1 MDFVAEEGLL
11 RSLKQGG
18 QGGSARMYTQQGTNL
33 LFWPALSNG
42 TTVGG
47 RYYKKQADIG
57 LGTLNAAFN
66 RYPDVW
72 LYAALAESAPFIGE
86 DSRLAMWKQ
95 QYKARV
101 LQANR
106 NDRMRAAQ
114 GSRLTMRAR

>member
-1 MDFVAEEGLL
+1 VA
-11 RSLKQGG
+11 
-18 QGGSARMYTQQGTNL
+18 
-33 LFWPALSNG
+33 
-42 TTVGG
+42 G

-106 NDRMRAAQ
+106 NDRLRAAS